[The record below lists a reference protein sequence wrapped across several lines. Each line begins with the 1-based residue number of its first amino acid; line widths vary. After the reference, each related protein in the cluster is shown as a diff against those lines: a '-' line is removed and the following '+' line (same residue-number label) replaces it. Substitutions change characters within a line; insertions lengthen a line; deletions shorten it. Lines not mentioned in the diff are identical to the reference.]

1 MAMITVEYET
11 EVVVDGDTGS
21 MVIVF
26 LLSFRAVAVPSTSV
40 NFSAEYS
47 LNPSAIGTKAL
58 SRGMSLS
65 LIRVRG
71 APIFQKKCVEGEM
84 RMTL

>member
-1 MAMITVEYET
+1 MATMMDEYET
-11 EVVVDGDTGS
+11 EVVVEGARGL

-26 LLSFRAVAVPSTSV
+26 LFSSRAVAVPSTNV

-71 APIFQKKCVEGEM
+71 APIFQKKWVEGEM

>member
-1 MAMITVEYET
+1 MAIITVEYET
-11 EVVVDGDTGS
+11 EVVVDGETGS
-21 MVIVF
+21 MVMVF
-26 LLSFRAVAVPSTSV
+26 PFSSRAVAVPSTRV

-47 LNPSAIGTKAL
+47 LNPSAIGMKVL
-58 SRGMSLS
+58 SRGISLS

-71 APIFQKKCVEGEM
+71 AAIFQKKCDEGEM